1 MTDDT
6 AVVPLLKLCGVT
18 KTFPD
23 YQKSPERRNSG
34 YVKALDDV
42 SVDVYQGD
50 SLVLIGPSGSG
61 KSTLLRTMNL
71 LSVPDR
77 GRIEYSGDLVVE
89 QNREPVTSTSLAEAD
104 LRNAGMSDE
113 EILNYRRHF
122 GFVFQNLNLWP
133 TMTLRDNIAAPLR
146 WGATNNRGS
155 VDDTVME
162 WASFVR
168 IDNILDKFPDE
179 CSGGERQRAAI
190 ARALVSSPEILLLDE
205 ITSALDPVL
214 VAELLALLLELRNR
228 GQTMV
233 TVTHH
238 LGFARRI
245 ANKVLFLDCGAVVQM
260 ATAQEVLCHSK
271 QPIVV
276 RFVSQI
282 QDTV

>member
-1 MTDDT
+1 MSNDT
-6 AVVPLLKLCGVT
+6 AVVPRLKLCGLT
-18 KTFPD
+18 KSFPD
-23 YQKSPERRNSG
+23 YQKSPESRNGG

-42 SVDVYQGD
+42 SVDVNQGD

-77 GRIEYSGDLVVE
+77 GRIEYSGELVVE
-89 QNREPVTSTSLAEAD
+89 QNREPETPTSLAETD
-104 LRNAGMSDE
+104 LISAGMSDE

-122 GFVFQNLNLWP
+122 GFVFQSLNLWP

-146 WGATNNRGS
+146 WGGMKNGVN

-162 WASFVR
+162 QASFVR

-238 LGFARRI
+238 LGFAKRM
-245 ANKVLFLDCGAVVQM
+245 ANKVLFLDRGAVVQL
-260 ATAQEVLCHSK
+260 ASAQEVLCHSK
-271 QPIVV
+271 EPIVV

-282 QDTV
+282 LHTL